1 VLSTFGNAS
10 GVARK
15 EGLIVIKP
23 SGVPYE
29 RMKPKDLVV
38 TDLHGA
44 KTRSSR
50 APVGD
55 EKRGIFL
62 TVGEIRWEKRAS
74 FTTADAQFVGVGD
87 AQLDG
92 VAIADATIAFT
103 SSCSQVHSMPHTAR
117 AFETSVVKSSSL
129 EKTAVIPH
137 PRASFSISA
146 PQSAMSKK
154 IGNFGDIALSS
165 RANCNPFISGR
176 EQSRTASFGNTCFV
190 LRKASAAF
198 SASTQTNPLPRSKRV
213 RRIARKS

>member
-1 VLSTFGNAS
+1 MRLEKLREQVLDANLELVRRGLVLSTFGNAS

-38 TDLHGA
+38 IDLHGA

-62 TVGEIRWEKRAS
+62 AVGEIRWEKRAS

-103 SSCSQVHSMPHTAR
+103 RSCSQG
-117 AFETSVVKSSSL
+117 
-129 EKTAVIPH
+129 
-137 PRASFSISA
+137 SFDAAYSA
-146 PQSAMSKK
+146 C
-154 IGNFGDIALSS
+154 I
-165 RANCNPFISGR
+165 
-176 EQSRTASFGNTCFV
+176 
-190 LRKASAAF
+190 
-198 SASTQTNPLPRSKRV
+198 
-213 RRIARKS
+213 